1 MIPPGARVWIAAGHT
16 DMRRGMQGLALM
28 VQQNLERNPHGGDL
42 YVFRGR
48 KGSLVKVLWHDGV
61 GMSLYAKRIERGY
74 FIWPSAKDGAV
85 SLTSSQLFCLLDG
98 LDWRNPQYSWRPD
111 SAG

>member
-48 KGSLVKVLWHDGV
+48 EGSLVKVLWHDGV
-61 GMSLYAKRIERGY
+61 GMSLYTKRIERGY
-74 FIWPSAKDGAV
+74 FIWPSAKDGVV
-85 SLTSSQLFCLLDG
+85 SLTSSSWLAYSTG
-98 LDWRNPQYSWRPD
+98 WSGVIRNIHGAP
-111 SAG
+111 